1 MNLVPIILKIKND
14 YYEFLT
20 EEDFQILISNPKE
33 SDIKKIANKIWNK
46 YLSNHF
52 DYNEDNF
59 KNGMLS
65 IDSFEPDKYPLFH
78 EENLYLEILDDK
90 EKGVSNEFRFN

>member
-1 MNLVPIILKIKND
+1 MEPLNLEQIILKTKKN

-20 EEDFQILISNPKE
+20 DEDFQILISNPKE

-52 DYNEDNF
+52 N
-59 KNGMLS
+59 
-65 IDSFEPDKYPLFH
+65 
-78 EENLYLEILDDK
+78 
-90 EKGVSNEFRFN
+90 